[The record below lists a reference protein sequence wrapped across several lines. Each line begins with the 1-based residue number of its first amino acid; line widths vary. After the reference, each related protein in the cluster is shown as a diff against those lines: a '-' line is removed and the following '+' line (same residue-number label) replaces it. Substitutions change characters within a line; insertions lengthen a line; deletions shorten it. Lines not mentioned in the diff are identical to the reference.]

1 MTTNLTALFYVLSMS
16 GLAYLFLSKA
26 IKPITNPK
34 DFNIWVLAWALLTAV
49 AFLATDLL
57 QFFAASAV
65 LIFYFYKRVENK
77 FYLYIVLLFVVPGY
91 IYKLPIITLNF
102 QVLIGLMLLLPIFIG
117 LTFRP
122 NHSDHFKKSFADIFL
137 IAYLSLVFFLDFRGV
152 FVRPGEGIQLTY
164 ISCIKNGINIFL
176 QFYLPYFVASRYLK
190 SFEQIKHSTIAFVT
204 ICLIISPIAI
214 AEVVQSDL
222 FYLNLQNTLNVDWSL
237 KEAVHR
243 SNLVRA
249 TASVEHPLYLG
260 TTMLIA
266 IMLYFFVSRFIKNKL
281 LALIGGLI
289 LIGGLLAPLSRGP
302 WTGAALALI
311 CYMMMGNHKIRNLAW
326 GLSIGIAAV
335 LTISLTGHLD
345 DLISFLPFVGNVDE
359 GNIDYR
365 AQLIDTSLILV
376 EESPFFGTYN
386 PEYHKAMQSL
396 VQGEGIVDIV
406 NLYLGVLLNYGFVG
420 LFLYVG
426 FFTTVTLSLFKSL
439 FLIKDKSSPEFTLG
453 KSLLAILIGLF
464 IVMTVIANSSFF
476 NTLLFI
482 LVGLSV
488 SYVRVIKKR
497 LIPEVVAYP
506 TTKVRVA

>member
-1 MTTNLTALFYVLSMS
+1 MTTNLTALFYVLSIS
-16 GLAYLFLSKA
+16 GLAYLYLSKA

-34 DFNIWVLAWALLTAV
+34 DFNIWISAWTVLTSV

-57 QFFAASAV
+57 QFFAVSAV
-65 LIFYFYKRVENK
+65 LIFYFYKRIENK
-77 FYLYIVLLFVVPGY
+77 FYLYLILLFVVPGY

-102 QVLIGLMLLLPIFIG
+102 QVLIGLFLLLPIFIA

-122 NHSDHFKKSFADIFL
+122 NSSDHFKKSFADIFL
-137 IAYLSLVFFLDFRGV
+137 VSYLTLVFFLDFRGV

-190 SFEQIKHSTIAFVT
+190 NFEQIKHAAIAFVA

-214 AEVVQSDL
+214 SEVVLSDL
-222 FYLNLQNTLNVDWSL
+222 LYLNLPNTLNVDWSL
-237 KEAVHR
+237 KEAVIR

-249 TASVEHPLYLG
+249 TASIEHPLYLG

-266 IMLYFFVSRFIKNKL
+266 VMLYLFVSRYIKNKL

-302 WTGAALALI
+302 WTGALLATC
-311 CYMMMGNHKIRNLAW
+311 CYMMLGKQKVRKFAW
-326 GLSIGIAAV
+326 GLSIASITV
-335 LTISLTGHLD
+335 LMVSLTGHLD

-426 FFTTVTLSLFKSL
+426 FFTTVTLSLFKALS
-439 FLIKDKSSPEFTLG
+439 LIKDKSSPEFTLG

-464 IVMTVIANSSFF
+464 LVMTVIANSGFF

-488 SYVRVIKKR
+488 SYVRTIKNAF
-497 LIPEVVAYP
+497 IPEEEKYP
-506 TTKVRVA
+506 TTKVKVA